1 MKESKLFL
9 HTKKNESELL
19 NFYQKAISEAI
30 ELYIVSAYLTEWN
43 INTQINLKLT
53 PSKFKFIFGKD
64 FGLSRKRAITNAL
77 EWLPEK
83 FKNCLLVAD
92 RIQGFHPKAV
102 FWKDKL
108 NKYYALIGSSNL
120 TNSAFNNNYEA
131 NVLCSISEEQFKGVL
146 EWVKDIE
153 KHSEKVTKEW
163 INNYNQA
170 IPLRIKP
177 SDKYDKQIKKLL
189 VYNKK
194 LITNRREQL
203 RKYESQKLTIKNLIY
218 QCANNKLSNEEFYEE
233 LRKILKNGITFQP
246 RFGWCR
252 KGSKDNFKLLCQSL
266 LKIYESNNSNRD
278 EIVKNEIQRLNEC
291 KVSSR
296 GSLLSELLCLE
307 YPNNYPLL
315 NKPVRNFF
323 NNIGYKLPSDD
334 GERYIEVARDLR
346 SILSDLDKI
355 NNLAELDIIIQ
366 DKYR

>member
-1 MKESKLFL
+1 M
-9 HTKKNESELL
+9 
-19 NFYQKAISEAI
+19 
-30 ELYIVSAYLTEWN
+30 
-43 INTQINLKLT
+43 
-53 PSKFKFIFGKD
+53 
-64 FGLSRKRAITNAL
+64 
-77 EWLPEK
+77 
-83 FKNCLLVAD
+83 
-92 RIQGFHPKAV
+92 
-102 FWKDKL
+102 
-108 NKYYALIGSSNL
+108 
-120 TNSAFNNNYEA
+120 
-131 NVLCSISEEQFKGVL
+131 
-146 EWVKDIE
+146 
-153 KHSEKVTKEW
+153 
-163 INNYNQA
+163 
-170 IPLRIKP
+170 
-177 SDKYDKQIKKLL
+177 

-194 LITNRREQL
+194 LITDRREQL
-203 RKYESQKLTIKNLIY
+203 RKYESQKSTIKNLIY
-218 QCANNKLSNEEFYEE
+218 QCANNKLSNNEFYKE

-315 NKPVRNFF
+315 NKPVRNFL
-323 NNIGYKLPSDD
+323 NNIGCKLPSDD
-334 GERYIEVARDLR
+334 GERYIEVALNLR